1 MSSAIGYWKSRVEA
15 HHQQSIRRQEA
26 AAWTEADRWE
36 GLTSQFK
43 ADPHRTGDPILDRL
57 VQDVG
62 ANTTVLDVGGGA
74 GRLALPLA
82 LRCRHVT
89 VVESSPSMVDA
100 LKEGVEEAG
109 IENLSIVQ
117 SLWEEAT
124 TDPADVVLCVHV
136 VSGIAEIE
144 AFIRKLESHTRE
156 RVMVIESMEH
166 PMARVSPFWE
176 PVHRETRMDLPAL
189 PELLRVLWEMEI
201 YPDLEMFEETDPEGA
216 PSPEAALFML
226 RQYLYVKPDTEEDQR
241 LRETIRDLAVETPE
255 GLTVRGARPRRRGL
269 LSWKPS

>member
-1 MSSAIGYWKSRVEA
+1 MSSAIAYWKSRVEA
-15 HHQQSIRRQEA
+15 HHQQSIRTQKA
-26 AAWTEADRWE
+26 ASWTEADRWE
-36 GLTSQFK
+36 GLASQFK
-43 ADPHRTGDPILDRL
+43 ADPRRTGDPVLDRL
-57 VQDVG
+57 SREVD
-62 ANTTVLDVGGGA
+62 ASTTVLDVGGGA

-100 LKEGVEEAG
+100 LKEGVEEAS
-109 IENLSIVQ
+109 IKNLSIVQ

-136 VSGIAEIE
+136 VSGIAEIV
-144 AFIRKLESHTRE
+144 AFIRKLEAHSRE
-156 RVMVIESMEH
+156 RVMMIESMEH

-176 PVHRETRMDLPAL
+176 PVHREERLNLPAL

-201 YPDLEMFEETDPEGA
+201 YPDLEMFEATDPEGA
-216 PSPEAALFML
+216 STPEAALRLL
-226 RQYLYVKPDTEEDQR
+226 RQYLYVKPDTTEDER
-241 LRETIRDLAVETPE
+241 LQAAIRDLAVETPG
-255 GLTVRGARPRRRGL
+255 GLIVRGARPRRRGL